1 MVAEPPGPRLPL
13 AGRKVPCWQVMVKE
27 SDAFPALPTLKV
39 TPGVGWP
46 ALVCTL
52 ALAGWRVRM
61 PALPPPPESSTQLPF
76 TQRLPAGQSES
87 TSHGVQSTQRSV
99 QETRAAGNRIVP
111 AHYLSFTLCDI

>member
-1 MVAEPPGPRLPL
+1 MVTDPPRPRLPL

-39 TPGVGWP
+39 PRGVGWP

-52 ALAGWRVRM
+52 ALAGWRVGT

-87 TSHGVQSTQRSV
+87 TSHGVHRTERSA
-99 QETRAAGNRIVP
+99 QATRAAGSRTDRSITAP
-111 AHYLSFTLCDI
+111 